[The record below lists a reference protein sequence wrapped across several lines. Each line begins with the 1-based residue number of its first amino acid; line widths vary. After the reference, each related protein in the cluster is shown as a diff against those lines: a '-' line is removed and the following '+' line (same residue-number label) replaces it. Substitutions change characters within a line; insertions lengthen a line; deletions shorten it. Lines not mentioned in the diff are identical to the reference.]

1 MYFEQIRKNAR
12 KNRKDNGLFF
22 SSLIIA
28 IVSFYALLSVEKHD
42 IVRFLWSMERD
53 ALNKVLNLI
62 PAVYVVSLFFV
73 FFLVYFAYKYQLE
86 NRKREFGLYLMLGM
100 RRRRLFLILFTE
112 MLWNSLL
119 SLLVGLPIALLLT
132 EMTSLLTARIVGID
146 FLGHQLTFSLD
157 ALIATIA
164 GYLLV
169 QIISMLILIRG
180 LSRKELSDLL
190 HADSTEKQ
198 SSVSHKNGIV
208 FLVIGILLLIVAY
221 ALGISLSVSL
231 SLPMMLVILLLGA
244 VGTFFFYR
252 GIGTFMSARIRK
264 KSDRKSGLY
273 TFTGRQIQEN
283 VISQYKAL
291 AIANLL
297 ILMSLSC
304 LSLGI
309 GLTAGRGETSR
320 IVDVT
325 VSGEKEAIESFFS
338 NEDTK
343 SMVKTNYP
351 MYISMLRAYSYADE
365 SSDEKIHT
373 LSWQG
378 MIDVMERLP
387 ASEAR
392 DNEIRNFS
400 MEDSPYLIALSGY
413 NDLLR
418 SIGREPLVLKENQV
432 SLYQNSIFDYYASGA
447 GHDAL
452 EIGASVEID
461 GKIYEILP
469 EISSH
474 NLVADSMITLYNALI
489 VPDALYNEL
498 REDQG
503 EPYCWNIIL
512 DDTLVKEK
520 GLTQALTLFQK
531 HMDGTGLT
539 LDSESY
545 LTGIG
550 RNLIYLVA
558 GSYLTIYL
566 GVLFLIIANTVIG
579 LKYLIQ
585 QRSNM
590 RRYLSLLLLGARTED
605 ICRSAGKQIRTFFG
619 VVIVLSSVSSVFAIV
634 SMYISFV
641 RIPANA
647 SLDKILLFTVSSFLL
662 FLVVESIY
670 ILAVQ
675 QIGKRELRELSIE
688 GRREEA

>member
-1 MYFEQIRKNAR
+1 MYFEQIRMNAR

-22 SSLIIA
+22 GSLIIA
-28 IVSFYALLSVEKHD
+28 IVSFYSLLSIEQHD
-42 IVRFLWSMERD
+42 IIRFLWSMERD
-53 ALNKVLNLI
+53 ALNKVLSLI
-62 PAVYVVSLFFV
+62 PVVYVVSLFFV
-73 FFLVYFAYKYQLE
+73 FFLVYFAYKYQLD
-86 NRKREFGLYLMLGM
+86 NRKREFGLYLMHGM
-100 RRRRLFLILFTE
+100 RSRRLFLILFAE

-119 SLLVGLPIALLLT
+119 SLLLGLPVALLLT

-157 ALIATIA
+157 ALLATIA

-169 QIISMLILIRG
+169 QVISMLILIRG
-180 LSRKELSDLL
+180 LSKKELSDLL
-190 HADSTEKQ
+190 HADSAEKQ
-198 SSVSHKNGIV
+198 SSISQKNGIV
-208 FLVIGILLLIVAY
+208 FLVIGIVLLLVSY
-221 ALGISLSVSL
+221 ALGISLSITL
-231 SLPMMLVILLLGA
+231 SLLMVLVILILGV

-252 GIGTFMSARIRK
+252 GIGAFMSARIRK
-264 KSDRKSGLY
+264 KSDEKSGLY
-273 TFTGRQIQEN
+273 TFTGRQIQES

-297 ILMSLSC
+297 ILMSISC

-309 GLTAGRGETSR
+309 GLTAGRVDTSR
-320 IVDVT
+320 TADVT

-343 SMVKTNYP
+343 SMVKTFYP
-351 MYISMLRAYSYADE
+351 MYISMLRANSYADG
-365 SSDEKIHT
+365 SPDENTHT
-373 LSWQG
+373 ISWQG
-378 MIDVMERLP
+378 MIDALECLP
-387 ASEAR
+387 ASEKR

-418 SIGREPLVLKENQV
+418 SIGREALDLKENQV
-432 SLYQNSIFDYYASGA
+432 SLYQNTIFDVYDSGV

-452 EIGASVEID
+452 KIGASVEID
-461 GKIYEILP
+461 GKIYELLP
-469 EISSH
+469 EISAH
-474 NLVADSMITLYNALI
+474 NLVADSKITLYYALV
-489 VPDALYNEL
+489 VPDALYYEL
-498 REDQG
+498 CEDQG

-531 HMDGTGLT
+531 HVDGTGLT
-539 LDSESY
+539 LESESY

-550 RNLIYLVA
+550 RNLVYLVA

-585 QRSNM
+585 QRSNK

-605 ICRSAGKQIRTFFG
+605 ICQSAGKQIRTFFG
-619 VVIVLSSVSSVFAIV
+619 VVIVLSSVSSIFAIV
-634 SMYISFV
+634 SMYISLV
-641 RIPANA
+641 RLPANA
-647 SLDKILLFTVSSFLL
+647 VLYRVFLLTASSFLL

-670 ILAVQ
+670 IFAVQ
-675 QIGKRELRELSIE
+675 RIGKRELRELSIE
-688 GRREEA
+688 GRRE